1 MTEIA
6 LEGMSFYAYHGF
18 YEEERTKGGHYTL
31 FVTAKIDS
39 YTSLNDNIKD
49 TINYE
54 VIYSIC
60 QIHMTKSYKLIET
73 VALQIASD
81 IKQRFSE
88 CQEVIVRVEK
98 LNPPITGEIEKAV
111 VTITL

>member
-18 YEEERTKGGHYTL
+18 YETERIEGGHYTL
-31 FVTAKIDS
+31 NVTATIES
-39 YTSLNDNIKD
+39 YKSLEDNIRD

-54 VIYSIC
+54 TMYSIC
-60 QIHMTKSYKLIET
+60 ETHMKQSYKLIET
-73 VALQIASD
+73 VGLRIATD
-81 IKQRFSE
+81 IKARFSD
-88 CQEVIVRVEK
+88 CLKVTVRVEK
-98 LNPPITGEIEKAV
+98 LNPPIEGDIAKAV